1 MRATVEFDLPAEWD
15 ELRQHLS
22 GPDAISVIW
31 AIDNHLR
38 SVIKH
43 GPGGHVADALQAVRD
58 LLYQYCDAHGV
69 KLD

>member
-1 MRATVEFDLPAEWD
+1 MPAEWD

-22 GPDAISVIW
+22 GPDAISVIS

-43 GPGGHVADALQAVRD
+43 GPGGHVCDALQSVRD
-58 LLYQYCDAHGV
+58 LLQQYCNANGV
-69 KLD
+69 TLD